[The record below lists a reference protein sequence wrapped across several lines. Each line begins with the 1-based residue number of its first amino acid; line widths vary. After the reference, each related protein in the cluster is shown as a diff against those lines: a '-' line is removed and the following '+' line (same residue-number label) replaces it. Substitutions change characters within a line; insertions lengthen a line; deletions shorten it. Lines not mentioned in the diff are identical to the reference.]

1 MTDRQPTRD
10 DVIEAIARG
19 ICVARYGH
27 LRGYEGREAQYHKE
41 AQATL
46 AAQEALGLVL
56 VQGWQ
61 PIESAPR
68 DGGHID
74 VWANGLRYADA
85 YWDGEGFAVLDSTGY
100 GVEVEHPTHWMP
112 LPASPIAGALAG
124 LQSDVGCCTTAPKE

>member
-19 ICVARYGH
+19 ITQSDGENPDGSVWPSDTPVWHSAVP
-27 LRGYEGREAQYHKE
+27 A
-41 AQATL
+41 AQAAL

-112 LPASPIAGALAG
+112 LPASPIAGA
-124 LQSDVGCCTTAPKE
+124 PE